1 MNQRQM
7 LLNHMKEHGKITKL
21 EALNKYGVMNTG
33 ERIRELRNE
42 GHFIKTI
49 MVQGTKPNGKDCEYA
64 EYCLVED
71 EQQVMFEPEHE
82 GPYSR

>member
-1 MNQRQM
+1 MNQREM
-7 LLNHMKEHGKITKL
+7 LLNHMKENGKITKL

-33 ERIRELRNE
+33 ERIRELRMD

-64 EYCLVED
+64 EYHLVE
-71 EQQVMFEPEHE
+71 ETQSTMFEPQHQN
-82 GPYSR
+82 GISL